1 MKKYLIFTFI
11 LAFSATLSA
20 QTIPRLSTSDLKKGA
35 LTAVPQ
41 ENMRDQILNALKEDA
56 GLQKEAL
63 NYLKNNPETASSV
76 ASMAKNSGEPSQE
89 LMQSILGDKRLAMA
103 AIKYISNNPK
113 LLEKAMKLVG
123 M

>member
-20 QTIPRLSTSDLKKGA
+20 QTIPRLSTSDVKKGA

-63 NYLKNNPETASSV
+63 NYLKNNSP
-76 ASMAKNSGEPSQE
+76 NF
-89 LMQSILGDKRLAMA
+89 LLLLSIHQNLHDKQWSR
-103 AIKYISNNPK
+103 
-113 LLEKAMKLVG
+113 V
-123 M
+123 

>member
-20 QTIPRLSTSDLKKGA
+20 QTITRLSTSDVKKGA

-41 ENMRDQILNALKEDA
+41 ENMNDQILNALKKDA

-63 NYLKNNPETASSV
+63 NYLKNNSETAASV

-89 LMQSILGDKRLAMA
+89 LMQSILGDKPLAMA
-103 AIKYISNNPK
+103 AIQYISNNPK

>member
-20 QTIPRLSTSDLKKGA
+20 QTIPRLSTSDVKKGA

-41 ENMRDQILNALKEDA
+41 ENMRDQILNALKKDA

-63 NYLKNNPETASSV
+63 NYLKNNSETAASV
-76 ASMAKNSGEPSQE
+76 ASMAKNSGDSSQE
-89 LMQSILGDKRLAMA
+89 LMQSILGDKPLAMA
-103 AIKYISNNPK
+103 AIQYISNNPK

>member
-20 QTIPRLSTSDLKKGA
+20 QTITRLSTSDVKKGA

-41 ENMRDQILNALKEDA
+41 ENMNDQILNALKKDA

-63 NYLKNNPETASSV
+63 NYLKNNPETAASV

-89 LMQSILGDKRLAMA
+89 LMQSILGDKPLAMA
-103 AIKYISNNPK
+103 AIQYISNNPK